1 MASQAALYKNVEKRT
16 YQLSVEKRAEY
27 REIALKSRQAKLAAE
42 KGLLTKVHE
51 INTPVF
57 DPNQLM
63 PQQERNQLSVLS
75 LFSGG
80 GGLDLGFDRAGFEHV
95 ASYELI
101 PICKATFLHN
111 RPDWQIFAG
120 PEEGDVTT
128 IDWTPYQGQINV
140 VHGGPPCQPFS
151 VAGEQK
157 GIDDERNMW
166 DEFNRAINIIQPQ
179 AFVAE
184 NVLGLLNPKFAGFVQ
199 RFIIE
204 QLPDY
209 HIVRFLVNS
218 ADYGIPQTRKRV
230 IFVGFRDRNKL
241 KKFSSPTPTHTW
253 QHLGATEKPFSP
265 SLFTH
270 TLPKTVGVRA
280 ALGLPS
286 IGYDN
291 LAPTIRSAFTGKRN
305 TTSILSSAGAQK
317 AWGALEIWPNGVQSN
332 REKASA
338 FPAKN
343 EHFRL
348 SVQDVALLQGFPEDW
363 HFAGAVYQILG
374 QIGNAVAPP
383 VAYQIALSVSK
394 TLRTCRTYSKL

>member
-1 MASQAALYKNVEKRT
+1 MTDAKREAYRKISKASRL
-16 YQLSVEKRAEY
+16 
-27 REIALKSRQAKLAAE
+27 AKLAAE
-42 KGLLTKVHE
+42 QGQLKRIHAV
-51 INTPVF
+51 NTPQF

-63 PQQERNQLSVLS
+63 PQLRKNGFTSLS

-80 GGLDLGFDRAGFEHV
+80 GGLDLGFDRAGYEHA

-101 PICKATFLHN
+101 PICKATFALN
-111 RPDWQIFAG
+111 RPDWQVYGG
-120 PEEGDVTT
+120 PGEGDVTQV
-128 IDWTPYQGQINV
+128 DWQPYAGQIDV

-151 VAGEQK
+151 VAGAQK
-157 GIDDERNMW
+157 GRDDDRNMW
-166 DEFNRAINIIQPQ
+166 GEFNRAVNVIKPQ

-184 NVLGLLNPKFAGFVQ
+184 NVLGLLNPKFAGFVNQ
-199 RFIIE
+199 YILE

-209 HIVRFLVNS
+209 HIMHFVMHT
-218 ADYGIPQTRKRV
+218 ADYGVPQIRKRV
-230 IFVGFRDRNKL
+230 IFVGFRDKIQFNKFRTP
-241 KKFSSPTPTHTW
+241 KPTHQW
-253 QHLGATEKPFSP
+253 DYLGAKKRPYTP
-265 SLFTH
+265 SLFSNP
-270 TLPKTVGVRA
+270 LPKTFGVRA
-280 ALGLPS
+280 ALGLAD

-305 TTSILSSAGAQK
+305 TTSILNSAAGQK
-317 AWGALEIWPNGVQSN
+317 SWGNMEVWPNGVQSN

-363 HFAGAVYQILG
+363 LFSGAVYQVLG

-383 VAYQIALSVSK
+383 VAYQVAL
-394 TLRTCRTYSKL
+394 KLLHAIDPKRHQVL